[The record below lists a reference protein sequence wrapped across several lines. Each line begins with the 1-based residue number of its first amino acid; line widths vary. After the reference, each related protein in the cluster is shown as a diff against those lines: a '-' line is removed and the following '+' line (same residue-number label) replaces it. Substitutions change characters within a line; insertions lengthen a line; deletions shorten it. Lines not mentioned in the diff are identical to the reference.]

1 MPWRNKENQN
11 MRTIKTQKDFIA
23 GLVPAPWPATFA
35 DVDGGIGGSYA
46 TKAEARQAHRLAVK
60 SAAVA
65 KRVDGGIALFS
76 TVDEYRT
83 WSAQA

>member
-1 MPWRNKENQN
+1 
-11 MRTIKTQKDFIA
+11 MRTIKTQKDFLA
-23 GLVPAPWPATFA
+23 GLVLNFWGNWV
-35 DVDGGIGGSYA
+35 DVDGGLGGTHA
-46 TKAEARQAHRLAVK
+46 TKAAARQSHRLAVK

-76 TVDEYRT
+76 TVDEYRI